1 MHKACC
7 GAGGSYNF
15 DIGLMCGL
23 PGTTTCSDPTKY
35 ISWDGI
41 HLTQEA
47 YKNMAQAL
55 IMQGFA
61 FPNYNIHDQW
71 KC

>member
-7 GAGGSYNF
+7 GAGGPYNF
-15 DIGLMCGL
+15 DINLMCGL
-23 PGTTTCSDPTKY
+23 PGTETCNEPSKY
-35 ISWDGI
+35 VSWDGI

-47 YKNMAQAL
+47 YRVMAQSL

-61 FPNYNIHDQW
+61 YPNNHFQEQW